1 MLSLS
6 VGAVGVGAVAFY
18 FFRHDQRR
26 MSAEIQRADAER
38 QRADAGARFAILLEM
53 APAAIM
59 VRAAGGKIAYWNQGA
74 EQLYGWSAAE
84 AVGRSSHE
92 LLDTVLVRRAD
103 ESAVSAEA
111 LPETLAV
118 FSGAAWQGELTNRT
132 KAGKRIPVRSQ
143 WAAVPGDDAVD
154 GAVIE
159 INVDISAEKSSEAA
173 LREQSQQIQAA
184 GHIDRIGSRVMTA
197 FNRNSTAPE
206 AVADALEVLS
216 DEVGYKPLALYEYD
230 EWQAR
235 LTLLGGLALAPP
247 LRSAGI
253 PVGGRAGG

>member
-1 MLSLS
+1 MS

-143 WAAVPGDDAVD
+143 WAAVPGDDA
-154 GAVIE
+154 
-159 INVDISAEKSSEAA
+159 
-173 LREQSQQIQAA
+173 
-184 GHIDRIGSRVMTA
+184 
-197 FNRNSTAPE
+197 
-206 AVADALEVLS
+206 
-216 DEVGYKPLALYEYD
+216 
-230 EWQAR
+230 
-235 LTLLGGLALAPP
+235 
-247 LRSAGI
+247 
-253 PVGGRAGG
+253 